1 MKPAFVFQ
9 LSIVATLR
17 SSALLL
23 LSKLTLLIFVCIC
36 CLIFNRSFAQSPPLG
51 GGGATYC
58 NPINIDYG
66 YSPIPNFSEWGRHR
80 ATADPVIVN
89 YKGDYYLFSTNQ
101 WGYWWSS
108 DMLNWKFI
116 SKKFLRPWNET
127 LNGNRVY
134 DDLCAPAVGI
144 IGDTMLVFGSTY
156 TSNFTIWMSTN
167 PKANDWK
174 PLVDSFDLGGWDPSF
189 FADDDGRLYMYNGS
203 SNKFPMYGIELNR
216 KTFKPIGTRKEMYLL
231 EPWRFGWQRFGEN
244 MDNTFLDPFIE
255 GSHMTK
261 YKGKYYLQYGAPGT
275 EFSGYADGLLVGDHP
290 LGPFEATSDPLSIKL
305 GGFVRGA
312 GHGATF
318 QDNNGN
324 YWHVSTT
331 VISVKNTFERRLG
344 IWPAG
349 FDKDGTMWCN
359 TTFGDYP
366 HYIPAPQAPKGKAS
380 PNPSKG
386 GALDPTNYMDFH
398 ELAGSQNPPLGGR
411 GASSLGSRG
420 AGFTG
425 WMLLNYNKPVQVSS
439 TLGGYH
445 PNNAVDELAKT
456 YWSATSGDKG
466 EFIQTD
472 LGNVST
478 VNAVQINYADQDV
491 SFPKKMDSIF
501 LGKTFGLYHQY
512 KLYSSIDGKKWT
524 ILVDKSNNK
533 TDVPHDYIE
542 LPQPAQARFIK
553 IENIHMPTGKFAIS
567 GLRVFGNGNGA
578 KPDAV
583 KDFIVLRTE
592 KDKRSAFIKWR
603 PVDDAFAYNIYY
615 GTSPDKLYTSIMVH
629 SNNEYWM
636 KAMDSQKTYY
646 YTIEAVNEN
655 GVSERLPVKKVE

>member
-1 MKPAFVFQ
+1 MKP
-9 LSIVATLR
+9 IVAIQSKIDEFILIKKGSLILR
-17 SSALLL
+17 SLLL
-23 LSKLTLLIFVCIC
+23 VSFGLL
-36 CLIFNRSFAQSPPLG
+36 LQTSSLKAQSSFKQK
-51 GGGATYC
+51 TYC

-66 YSPIPNFSEWGRHR
+66 YSPIPNFSQWGRHR

-101 WGYWWSS
+101 WGYWWSN

-116 SKKFLRPWNET
+116 SKKFLRPWNE
-127 LNGNRVY
+127 GF
-134 DDLCAPAVGI
+134 DELCAPAVGI

-156 TSNFTIWMSTN
+156 TSKFTIWMSTN

-174 PLVDSFDLGGWDPSF
+174 PLVDSFELGGWDPSF
-189 FADDDGRLYMYNGS
+189 FTDDDGRLYMYNGS

-216 KTFKPIGTRKEMYLL
+216 KTLQPIGTRKEMYLL
-231 EPWRFGWQRFGEN
+231 EPWRYGWQRFGEH

-261 YKGKYYLQYGAPGT
+261 HNGKYYLQYGAPGT
-275 EFSGYADGLLVGDHP
+275 EFSGYADGLIVGNNP
-290 LGPFEATSDPLSIKL
+290 LGPFETQSDPLSIKL

-318 QDNNGN
+318 QDNNKN

-349 FDKDGTMWCN
+349 FDADGVMWCN

-366 HYIPAPQAPKGKAS
+366 HYIPS
-380 PNPSKG
+380 P
-386 GALDPTNYMDFH
+386 PTLQKVAFDVANLKNNN
-398 ELAGSQNPPLGGR
+398 ELPGSQNSPSGSN
-411 GASSLGSRG
+411 GASLEDRG
-420 AGFTG
+420 PM

-445 PNNAVDELAKT
+445 ANNAVDELAKT
-456 YWSATSGDKG
+456 YWSATSADKG

-478 VNAVQINYADQDV
+478 INAVQINYADQDV
-491 SFPKKMDSIF
+491 SFPKEMDSIF
-501 LGKTFGLYHQY
+501 LGKTIGLYHQY
-512 KLYSSIDGKKWT
+512 KMYYSLDGKKWT
-524 ILVDKSNNK
+524 LLVDKSNNQ
-533 TDVPHDYIE
+533 TDIPHEYAE
-542 LPQPAQARFIK
+542 LQQPVQARFIK
-553 IENIHMPTGKFAIS
+553 VENIHMPAGKFAIS
-567 GLRVFGNGNGA
+567 GLRIFGNGNGT
-578 KPDAV
+578 KPGAV
-583 KDFIVLRTE
+583 KDFIVLRTA
-592 KDKRSAFIKWR
+592 KDKRSAFIKWK

-615 GTSPDKLYTSIMVH
+615 GTQPDKLYTSIMVH
-629 SNNEYWM
+629 ANNEYWM

-655 GVSERLPVKKVE
+655 GTSEKSAVTKVE